1 MAYSV
6 LPTVSAGETI
16 SSTDWGNV
24 VKANIEALKDPP
36 SHEIERDNTAL
47 YSTNSTSFVA
57 IDSTNFKATITT
69 TGGDVWVH
77 MTITIHADSATAR
90 RVFFDLSVD
99 GGAALYEGQG
109 YASGYAGA
117 AVQTTVAQI
126 VNLDWLISGLAAGAH
141 TFAPMYKVDA
151 GTCYVHS
158 DTSDA
163 TATNENPAILW
174 AREVS

>member
-36 SHEIERDNTAL
+36 SHEIERDNTTL
-47 YSTNSTSFVA
+47 YSTASTTMVA
-57 IDSTNFKATITT
+57 IDSTNFKASITT

-77 MTITIHADSATAR
+77 MTITIHGDAATSR
-90 RVFFDLSVD
+90 RVWFDLSVD
-99 GGAALYEGQG
+99 GAAARYEGLG
-109 YASGYAGA
+109 YASGYAGG
-117 AVQTTVAQI
+117 AVLSTVAQI
-126 VNLDWLISGLAAGAH
+126 VNLDWMITGLSAGAH

-163 TATNENPAILW
+163 TATNENPAVLW